1 MAQGIFPLRQG
12 NDPLALGIASL
23 GVENGIEKQPVEL
36 RVRWKRVETS
46 FGYKRPALS
55 VVPRR

>member
-1 MAQGIFPLRQG
+1 MAQGIFRLRQG

-36 RVRWKRVETS
+36 RFRRKRVETP

-55 VVPRR
+55 VMPRR